1 MPIYD
6 WYTEKKKREDLLND
20 PKARGL
26 FYDAGQNFLDRI
38 GGPSAPAPSS
48 LSSARQSTEFD
59 QGLRNKAL
67 QDQIN
72 AAAGHANQFASS
84 GMAGNVGGGI
94 LSGAATGASMG
105 SVVPGWGTLIGGVIG
120 GVAGGIGGAL
130 KGKGERETKEEM
142 DRKFN
147 DALLRQIRQQNIEN
161 QRADRELNQRGLDWL
176 AQRRDAVMR
185 R

>member
-20 PKARGL
+20 PKARDL
-26 FYDAGQNFLDRI
+26 FYNAGQNFLSRI
-38 GGPSAPAPSS
+38 GEPNQAPS
-48 LSSARQSTEFD
+48 LSAEYD
-59 QGLRNKAL
+59 QGLRNKAM

-72 AAAGHANQFASS
+72 AAAGQANSFAST

-94 LSGAATGASMG
+94 LGGAATGASIG

-120 GVAGGIGGAL
+120 GVAGGVGGAF
-130 KGKGERETKEEM
+130 KGKKEEETKQEAE
-142 DRKFN
+142 RKFN
-147 DALLRQIRQQNIEN
+147 DALLRQLRQTNIEN
-161 QRADRELNQRGLDWL
+161 ERADRELNMQGLDYL
-176 AQRRDAVMR
+176 ARRRDVAMR